1 MSWEIKQ
8 RVNFYLD
15 EFQPPKIPDDLKM
28 ILIGAGLHVGIAVVV
43 LLGLV
48 INWYWQGHRLEG
60 MQERQAIVEQQVA
73 NIESERPPLKLDDA
87 LVAQRAKLREDLE
100 SSQRILRYLT
110 QQELDSSTSFTTM
123 VKELGDQDVRGVW
136 LKSFAFYDEGRHIN
150 ISGFTDDPA
159 KISRYVSD
167 LLKRSGFSEQAFRFV
182 DVRKQEDSRWLTF
195 KLDTRPREKE
205 KPAEPRNAALTS
217 AELMRRAREGVL

>member
-123 VKELGDQDVRGVW
+123 VKELGIRMSEESGSRVSPSTTRGVTSISQA
-136 LKSFAFYDEGRHIN
+136 LPMIRRKSLVTF
-150 ISGFTDDPA
+150 
-159 KISRYVSD
+159 
-167 LLKRSGFSEQAFRFV
+167 
-182 DVRKQEDSRWLTF
+182 LTF
-195 KLDTRPREKE
+195 LS
-205 KPAEPRNAALTS
+205 AAVFLNRHSVLLTS
-217 AELMRRAREGVL
+217 VNRKIAVG

>member
-8 RVNFYLD
+8 RANFYLE
-15 EFQPPKIPDDLKM
+15 EFQPPKIPDDLRA
-28 ILIGAGLHVGIAVVV
+28 ILIGAGLHVGIAVIA

-48 INWYWQGHRLEG
+48 INWHWQGHRLQG
-60 MQERQAIVEQQVA
+60 MLERQTIVEQQVA
-73 NIESERPPLKLDDA
+73 NIESERPPLKLNDA
-87 LVAQRAKLREDLE
+87 LVAQRTKLREDLE

-150 ISGFTDDPA
+150 ISGYTDDPA

-167 LLKRSGFSEQAFRFV
+167 LLKRSGFSEQAFRYV
-182 DVRKQEDSRWLTF
+182 DVRKEEESRWLTF
-195 KLDTRPREKE
+195 RLDTRPREKE
-205 KPAEPRNAALTS
+205 KTSEPRNAAMTS
-217 AELMRRAREGVL
+217 AEVLRRVREDTL

>member
-15 EFQPPKIPDDLKM
+15 EFQPPKIPGDLKM

-123 VKELGDQDVRGVW
+123 VKELGDQDVQGSLAQEFRLLRRGASHQY
-136 LKSFAFYDEGRHIN
+136 LRLYR
-150 ISGFTDDPA
+150 
-159 KISRYVSD
+159 
-167 LLKRSGFSEQAFRFV
+167 
-182 DVRKQEDSRWLTF
+182 
-195 KLDTRPREKE
+195 
-205 KPAEPRNAALTS
+205 
-217 AELMRRAREGVL
+217 

>member
-1 MSWEIKQ
+1 
-8 RVNFYLD
+8 
-15 EFQPPKIPDDLKM
+15 M
-28 ILIGAGLHVGIAVVV
+28 ILIGAGLHVGVAVVV
-43 LLGLV
+43 LFGLV
-48 INWYWQGHRLEG
+48 INWHWQGHRLEG

-87 LVAQRAKLREDLE
+87 PLVAQRAKLREDLE

-159 KISRYVSD
+159 KISRYV
-167 LLKRSGFSEQAFRFV
+167 F
-182 DVRKQEDSRWLTF
+182 
-195 KLDTRPREKE
+195 
-205 KPAEPRNAALTS
+205 
-217 AELMRRAREGVL
+217 